1 MSIPRFGS
9 EAGKKSTARQLPPKN
24 GRDQILNAQLL
35 EVSGVS
41 KSFGGSRALDDVD
54 FEVREGEIHA
64 LLGENGAGKST
75 LIKILAGV
83 YRADAG
89 TVRFRGIDSEV
100 TSRTMSVSF
109 VHQELGLVDTMTVAE
124 NIALV
129 SGYPNRNGL
138 ISWRE
143 VGTNARRVM
152 EMMDVNL
159 EADRA
164 VSSLSMAERS
174 LVAIARGL
182 AVHARLFVLDEPT
195 AALPSTDVARL
206 FKVLR
211 RLRADGIGVVY
222 VTHRL
227 DEVFQLA
234 DRVTVLRDGQRAG
247 VARID
252 EITAADLIALIVGRR
267 LSEVFPVV
275 PARSAT
281 PVLELIDVV
290 TPHAGPV
297 SFTLHVGEIL
307 GLVGL
312 RGAGH
317 DSVGR
322 VIFGDASLLGGSI
335 VVAGA
340 DAGIPTPLR
349 MIRRGVGFV
358 SSKRGEEALAE
369 SLTARENLFLNPAIH
384 RRGGTT
390 LLRPRSELHRA
401 LDVLRKFDVR
411 PADPAMAVSMFSGG
425 NQQKLVLAR
434 WMELGGRLL
443 VLEEPTFGVDIGAK
457 AEIYAM
463 LMKRLAEGGAVIVV
477 SSDFEEV
484 ASVCHRALVFDR
496 GRVAAE
502 LQKDELSQAAITR
515 VASSSGP
522 EVGAK

>member
-1 MSIPRFGS
+1 MPSN
-9 EAGKKSTARQLPPKN
+9 L
-24 GRDQILNAQLL
+24 RDQVVSAPLL

-41 KSFGGSRALDDVD
+41 KAFGGSRALNGVD
-54 FEVREGEIHA
+54 FEVHAGEIHA

-89 TVRFRGIDSEV
+89 TVRFRSVEADPTV
-100 TSRTMSVSF
+100 RAMPVSF
-109 VHQELGLVDTMTVAE
+109 VHQELGLVDTMTVE

-129 SGYPNRNGL
+129 SGYPNYRGL
-138 ISWRE
+138 ISWRK
-143 VGTNARRVM
+143 VGAKAKRVM
-152 EMMDVNL
+152 ETIGVDL
-159 EADRA
+159 EPDRP

-182 AVHARLFVLDEPT
+182 AVDARLFLLDEPT
-195 AALPSTDVARL
+195 AALPADDVARL

-211 RLRADGIGVVY
+211 RLSADGIGVVY

-227 DEVFQLA
+227 DEVFQVA

-247 VARID
+247 VARVD
-252 EITAADLIALIVGRR
+252 EITPAGLIALIVGRR
-267 LSEVFPVV
+267 LSEVFPTP
-275 PARSAT
+275 PALNGS
-281 PVLELIDVV
+281 PVLEVIEVK

-297 SFTLHVGEIL
+297 SFTLHIGEIL

-317 DSVGR
+317 DSIGR
-322 VIFGDASLLGGSI
+322 AIFGDAPLLAGSI

-340 DAGIPTPLR
+340 DAGIPAPLR
-349 MIRRGVGFV
+349 MIRRGIGFV
-358 SSKRGEEALAE
+358 SSKRREEALAE
-369 SLTARENLFLNPAIH
+369 SLSARENLFLNPTI
-384 RRGGTT
+384 RGSRCST
-390 LLRPRSELHRA
+390 LLRPRIELQRA
-401 LDVLRKFDVR
+401 LDVLRRFDVR
-411 PADPAMAVSMFSGG
+411 PPDPSIDVSSLSGG

-484 ASVCHRALVFDR
+484 ASVCHRALVFNR

-502 LQKDELSQAAITR
+502 LSREELSQSTITSL
-515 VASSSGP
+515 ASSPAS
-522 EVGAK
+522 EAVAR